1 LDEKGGGLSTFF
13 HVYPIYDADK
23 NNVMFL
29 HSQES
34 EVPLIEGAFYVVVLK
49 RRVEKGLKECIEL
62 GIRIYRHRDT
72 SDFNIQRF
80 LVFLVRAFANNQEI
94 KNLYLFF
101 RQNADLREIE
111 KENAIFYEQ
120 LTRHIFYHKSTIQE
134 RLNMIKQHFTFCL
147 DIFKKDALQ
156 KIYYDQR
163 LILWK
168 TYYKDEVF
176 TIGIDFKYVDRKEGL
191 MSIELQLAE
200 KRIYH
205 ITFCFCQDER
215 QQPIL
220 KIGALQGIYNGAE
233 IIHDLTKCFFG
244 YRPKNLILYALR
256 LFAQELQ
263 IQTIYAVSNAGFFT
277 NTHVRVDRKLKSS
290 LDAFWLEA
298 GGEMTED
305 QRFFKVPLI
314 EKRKDIEDVKSQ
326 KRNLYRKRYKLLDEI
341 KDVFK
346 ENVYQYIK

>member
-1 LDEKGGGLSTFF
+1 
-13 HVYPIYDADK
+13 VI
-23 NNVMFL
+23 
-29 HSQES
+29 
-34 EVPLIEGAFYVVVLK
+34 LK
-49 RRVEKGLKECIEL
+49 RRVELNLKECVKL
-62 GIRIYRHRDT
+62 GIRIYRHRDR

-80 LVFLVRAFANNQEI
+80 LVFLVRAFSNNKEI
-94 KNLYLFF
+94 KNLHLFF
-101 RQNADLREIE
+101 RQNSDLREIE

-120 LTRHIFYHKSTIQE
+120 LTRHIFYHKSTMQE
-134 RLNMIKQHFTFCL
+134 RLTLIKQHFTFCL

-168 TYYKDEVF
+168 TYYKNELF
-176 TIGIDFKYVDRKEGL
+176 AIGIDFKYVDRKEGL

-205 ITFCFCQDER
+205 ITFWFCRDES

-233 IIHDLTKCFFG
+233 MIHDLTKCFFG

-290 LDAFWLEA
+290 LDTFWLEA
-298 GGEMTED
+298 GGERTED
-305 QRFFKVPLI
+305 LRFFKVPLI
-314 EKRKDIEDVKSQ
+314 ERRKEIEDVKSQ

-341 KDVFK
+341 KDGFK
-346 ENVYQYIK
+346 ENIYQYIKQQG